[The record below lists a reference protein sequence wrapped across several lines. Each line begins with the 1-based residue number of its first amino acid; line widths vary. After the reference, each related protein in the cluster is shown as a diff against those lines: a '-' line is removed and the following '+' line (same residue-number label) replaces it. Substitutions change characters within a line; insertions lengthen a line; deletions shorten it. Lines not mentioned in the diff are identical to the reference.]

1 MSHIIF
7 FSKIKIVID
16 TDSVFIAVSKSDKFP
31 SDFEKDFYQTW
42 RACFNKIVKPS
53 KMQSWIA
60 KSPDWFV
67 LTQQVEHKRQP
78 GLLKPEFISTNGVF
92 VGLCPKSYIISQY
105 DEEGNAIVKNGAK
118 GVQKSVRLTEEA
130 YRQSLFENDVKMVPF
145 NSLQLNSR
153 KQMVRVS
160 TTKKGLTDTLS
171 KIVVHSDRVTCSH
184 LKRKGNFI

>member
-1 MSHIIF
+1 
-7 FSKIKIVID
+7 
-16 TDSVFIAVSKSDKFP
+16 
-31 SDFEKDFYQTW
+31 
-42 RACFNKIVKPS
+42 
-53 KMQSWIA
+53 MQSWIA

>member
-7 FSKIKIVID
+7 FSKIKIIID

-42 RACFNKIVKPS
+42 RSSFHNIVKPS
-53 KMQSWIA
+53 KMRSWIA

-92 VGLCPKSYIISQY
+92 VGLCPKSYCMSQY
-105 DEEGNAIVKNGAK
+105 DKEGNALLKKGAK

-130 YRQSLFENDVKMVPF
+130 YRQSLFENEVKMVPF
-145 NSLQLNSR
+145 NSLQVNS
-153 KQMVRVS
+153 KKEMVRIS
-160 TTKKGLTDTLS
+160 TTKRGLSDCVT
-171 KIVVHSDRVTCSH
+171 KVVVHSDRVTCSH